1 MYNYIQGTV
10 KGVDPSG
17 ITLDNAGIG
26 YHIVPPNPYA
36 YTPGDT
42 VLVHTYHYVREDLA
56 ILYGF
61 HSLEQK
67 ALFERL
73 ISVKG
78 IGPKSA
84 LAVLAS
90 AEVDDIIRA
99 IETGDAKYLNRFP
112 GIGPKA
118 SQQIVL
124 DLKGKVTQS
133 GVTLKSSQR
142 IEEVEDALKS
152 LGYKAKEIAVLTDSL
167 DPTLDTATL
176 VRQALKKKAQ

>member
-1 MYNYIQGTV
+1 MYNYIQGTI
-10 KGVDPSG
+10 KGVDPKG
-17 ITLDNAGIG
+17 ITLDNSGIG

-36 YTPGDT
+36 YGIGQD
-42 VLVHTYHYVREDLA
+42 VLVHTYHYVREDQA

-67 ALFERL
+67 GLFESL

-90 AEVDDIIRA
+90 AEVNDIIRA

-118 SQQIVL
+118 SQQIIL
-124 DLKGKVTQS
+124 DLKGKIS
-133 GVTLKSSQR
+133 SGGVTLKVHAKL
-142 IEEVEDALKS
+142 EEVEDALRS
-152 LGYKAKEIAVLTDSL
+152 LGYKAKEIAALTANL
-167 DPTLDTATL
+167 DTTLDTATL
-176 VRQALKKKAQ
+176 VRQALQKKA

>member
-1 MYNYIQGTV
+1 MYNYIQGSI
-10 KGVDPSG
+10 KGVDPKG
-17 ITLDNAGIG
+17 ITLDHSGIG

-36 YTPGDT
+36 YSIGQD
-42 VLVHTYHYVREDLA
+42 VLVHTYHYVREDQA

-67 ALFERL
+67 GLFESL

-90 AEVDDIIRA
+90 AEVNDIIRA

-118 SQQIVL
+118 SQQIIL
-124 DLKGKVTQS
+124 DLKGKIS
-133 GVTLKSSQR
+133 SGGVTLKVHAKL
-142 IEEVEDALKS
+142 EEVEDALRS
-152 LGYKAKEIAVLTDSL
+152 LGYKAKEIAALTANL
-167 DPTLDTATL
+167 DTTLDTATL
-176 VRQALKKKAQ
+176 VRQALQKKA

>member
-1 MYNYIQGTV
+1 MYNYIQGTI
-10 KGVDPSG
+10 KGIDPQG
-17 ITLDNAGIG
+17 ITIDNQGIG
-26 YHIVPPNPYA
+26 YHVVPPNPYA
-36 YTPGDT
+36 FSWDAH
-42 VLVHTYHYVREDLA
+42 VLVHTYYYVREDQA

-61 HSLEQK
+61 HTLEQK
-67 ALFERL
+67 TLFERL

-124 DLKGKVTQS
+124 DLKGKVTSS
-133 GVTLKSSQR
+133 GVSLKTSPK

-152 LGYKAKEIAVLTDSL
+152 LGYKAKEIAALTESL
-167 DPTLDTATL
+167 DPTLDTAAL
-176 VRQALKKKAQ
+176 VRQALQKKAK